1 MGVAT
6 PERRLAAAIVAQAFS
21 DMSATDTR
29 DGEAS
34 DTIAIQAI
42 RFLTDRAGHAAQWRN
57 RWCSYLDLDGDALAA
72 RVRKILDGE
81 IDAPD
86 EMRGRAHIGAFD
98 QGIARARARWERLRP
113 TAPKASSTPARLP
126 SIKRPPP
133 PPAAPP
139 PPATR
144 PTIEPADVDLST
156 ISDDPFYVCGSGHLV
171 ASRPWSDGEHSRIL
185 GPLPP
190 FHSKTGDL
198 LWTFCQ
204 QYRNGKNAL
213 YNLSITADAAIL
225 ALETALPRCRV
236 MWSSRGEKL
245 TDRRPNA
252 ALRLYLKEP
261 ELAA

>member
-1 MGVAT
+1 MGVAS

-34 DTIAIQAI
+34 DTAAVSAI

-57 RWCSYLDLDGDALAA
+57 RWCSYLDLDGDVLAA
-72 RVRKILDGE
+72 RVRGILDGE
-81 IDAPD
+81 IDATD
-86 EMRGRAHIGAFD
+86 AMRGLARVALFD
-98 QGIARARARWERLRP
+98 QGIARARARWARLRP

-139 PPATR
+139 ATR
-144 PTIEPADVDLST
+144 PTIEPEDVDLTT

-190 FHSKTGDL
+190 FHSRAGQL
-198 LWTFCQ
+198 VWTFCQ
-204 QYRNGKNAL
+204 QHRNGKNAL
-213 YNLSITADAAIL
+213 YNLGITADAAIL

-245 TDRRPNA
+245 TDHRSNA

-261 ELAA
+261 ALAA

>member
-1 MGVAT
+1 MGVMT

-29 DGEAS
+29 DGESS
-34 DTIAIQAI
+34 DTIATQAI
-42 RFLTDRAGHAAQWRN
+42 RFLTDRAGNAAQWRN
-57 RWCSYLDLDGDALAA
+57 RWCSYLDLDGDVLAA
-72 RVRKILDGE
+72 RVRRILDGE
-81 IDAPD
+81 IDATD
-86 EMRGRAHIGAFD
+86 AMRGLARVALFD
-98 QGIARARARWERLRP
+98 QGIARARERWARMKAA
-113 TAPKASSTPARLP
+113 APKASSTPARLP
-126 SIKRPPP
+126 SIKRLPP

-144 PTIEPADVDLST
+144 PTIEPEDVDLRH
-156 ISDDPFYVCGSGHLV
+156 IPDDPFYVCGSGHLV

-213 YNLSITADAAIL
+213 YNLGITADAAIQ

-245 TDRRPNA
+245 TDHRSNA

-261 ELAA
+261 ALAA

>member
-1 MGVAT
+1 MGVMT

-29 DGEAS
+29 DGESS
-34 DTIAIQAI
+34 DTIATQAI

-57 RWCSYLDLDGDALAA
+57 SWCSYLDLDGDVLAV
-72 RVRKILDGE
+72 RVRGILDGE
-81 IDAPD
+81 IDATD
-86 EMRGRAHIGAFD
+86 AMRGLARVALFE
-98 QGIARARARWERLRP
+98 QGIARARARWARMKAG
-113 TAPKASSTPARLP
+113 TPKASPTTARLP

-133 PPAAPP
+133 HPAATPVI
-139 PPATR
+139 R
-144 PTIEPADVDLST
+144 PTIEPADVDLRH
-156 ISDDPFYVCGSGHLV
+156 IPDDPFYVCGSGHLV

-245 TDRRPNA
+245 TDHRPNA

-261 ELAA
+261 ALAA